1 MGCLQLVY
9 PDAFSCS
16 SSVFIVSWY
25 FSELKHYIY
34 LSIHM
39 KKANLGDYSFLLI

>member
-16 SSVFIVSWY
+16 SYVFIVAWY
-25 FSELKHYIY
+25 FIELKHHIY
-34 LSIHM
+34 LSIHRA
-39 KKANLGDYSFLLI
+39 KDNLGDYSFLLI